1 MHFLSLGGAMKQHK
15 KAVGKLPKG
24 RRRKSTTLERPNA
37 PKATRSNES
46 PAAREETEV
55 ARLSRER
62 DATADILKVIASSP
76 SDVQPVFDAI
86 AESANR
92 LIGGFT
98 TAVHP
103 IIDNMVHLAAFTP
116 TDPESDAAFEAAFP
130 MPLSEAPAVPLI
142 EHGETTQ
149 IADTETADAQTR
161 RLGRARGWRSVT
173 FTPLMNR
180 GTFIGFIGCARRE
193 TGVLADHH
201 VQLLRTFADQAVI
214 AIQNAG
220 LFNEVQTKTRDLEES
235 LQQQTATADVLKVIS
250 RSAFDLEAVLNTL
263 VESAV
268 RLSGGSLGTIFQRR
282 GELFHLTAAHGYTS
296 EMQAYGHA
304 NPLAPG
310 PGSTVGRTA
319 MTGAVVQIP
328 DVIADPD
335 YTALG
340 YQRVGS
346 FRAMLGIPIMR
357 EGKVEG
363 VFSLAKPEPG
373 PFGSRQVE
381 LVQTFADQAIIAIEN
396 VRLFDEVEART
407 RELTEALEQQTAT
420 AEVLSV
426 ISSSTGNLAPV
437 FDAML
442 CKAMELCGANFGV
455 LNMYD
460 GKAFS
465 TAAAF
470 GLPPA
475 YDEYRRKQLL
485 EYGPNAAPARL
496 LQGEPVVEITDL
508 LESEAYRRGDP
519 NRRALVDIGGARCLL
534 AVPLLK
540 DERVVGNVMIFRQE
554 NRPFSEK
561 QITLLQQFAAQAVIA
576 IENTRLLRELREST
590 DDLSEALQQQTATA
604 EVLKAISRSTFD
616 LPAVLHALVETAS
629 RLCEADKGTITRQKD
644 GQFFRAE
651 SYGFSEQFMNY
662 VRSVPVVV
670 DRHSATGR
678 ALLEGIVVHI
688 PDVETDPDYTFR
700 EGQRL
705 GDFRSLLGVPMLRER
720 IPIGVIT
727 LTRTEPRAFTD
738 KQIELAITFAD
749 QAAIAIENV
758 RLFDEVQTRTLE
770 LAQSLEDLGAA
781 QDRLVQTEKLAS
793 LGQLTAGIAHEIKN
807 PLNFVNNFAA
817 LSVELTDELNGVLSQ
832 PSLADSTR
840 AEVEELTGL
849 LRGNLAKIVQHGKRA
864 DSIVKNMLLHSRE
877 GSGEH
882 RPVDI
887 NAIVDESLNLA
898 YHGARAEKAGFNITM
913 QRNFDPAVG
922 MADVYPQEVTRVLLN
937 LISNGFYATTK
948 RKAEVGDGFE
958 PTLSATTRNLGDKVE
973 IRIRDNGTGIP
984 EEVKEK
990 IFNPFFTTKPAGEG
1004 TGLGLSMSH
1013 DIVVEQH
1020 GGSIDVET
1028 KPGLFTEF
1036 KVVLPRTSK
1045 G

>member
-1 MHFLSLGGAMKQHK
+1 MTKRGGITTKPKRRSAA
-15 KAVGKLPKG
+15 KAPRIRSSSAGGSSDRVAQFE
-24 RRRKSTTLERPNA
+24 RQRDEALEQLA
-37 PKATRSNES
+37 ATRE
-46 PAAREETEV
+46 
-55 ARLSRER
+55 
-62 DATADILKVIASSP
+62 ILKVMSRSST
-76 SDVQPVFDAI
+76 SADAVFRAI
-86 AESANR
+86 VESAAR
-92 LIGGFT
+92 LCNGVFANVRLYDGHKLHVAATHNFT
-98 TAVHP
+98 IEVLDRFLKSHPKMPDRSDLAGRSILTGVAVH
-103 IIDNMVHLAAFTP
+103 
-116 TDPESDAAFEAAFP
+116 
-130 MPLSEAPAVPLI
+130 VP
-142 EHGETTQ
+142 
-149 IADTETADAQTR
+149 D
-161 RLGRARGWRSVT
+161 
-173 FTPLMNR
+173 
-180 GTFIGFIGCARRE
+180 
-193 TGVLADHH
+193 VLADPDYDHQMALSGNWRAVLSVPMMHH
-201 VQLLRTFADQAVI
+201 GKPIGMIAVSKSKPIPFSDREIDLLNTFADQAV
-214 AIQNAG
+214 
-220 LFNEVQTKTRDLEES
+220 
-235 LQQQTATADVLKVIS
+235 
-250 RSAFDLEAVLNTL
+250 
-263 VESAV
+263 
-268 RLSGGSLGTIFQRR
+268 
-282 GELFHLTAAHGYTS
+282 
-296 EMQAYGHA
+296 
-304 NPLAPG
+304 
-310 PGSTVGRTA
+310 
-319 MTGAVVQIP
+319 
-328 DVIADPD
+328 
-335 YTALG
+335 
-340 YQRVGS
+340 
-346 FRAMLGIPIMR
+346 
-357 EGKVEG
+357 
-363 VFSLAKPEPG
+363 
-373 PFGSRQVE
+373 
-381 LVQTFADQAIIAIEN
+381 IAIEN
-396 VRLFDEVEART
+396 VRLFDEVQARARDQAESLQQQTATAEVLKVISRSVFDLQPVLKTLVESAARLCEADNAFVYQRDASVFRLAATYGFSADYEAFMKQQPVQPGRGTLIGRTTLEASIVHIPDALADPEYSWQESQARGGYRTMLGIPMLREGFPIGVFAMTRSTVKPFTDKQIPLLQTFADQAVIAIENARLFNELQTKT

-442 CKAMELCGANFGV
+442 RKAMELCGANFGV
-455 LNMYD
+455 LNTYD

-475 YDEYRRKQLL
+475 YDEYRRKQPL
-485 EYGPNAAPARL
+485 EYGPNTAPARL

-540 DERVVGNVMIFRQE
+540 DDRVVGNVMIFRQE

-561 QITLLQQFAAQAVIA
+561 QISLLQQFAAQAVIA

-590 DDLSEALQQQTATA
+590 DDLSELLLQQTATA

-651 SYGFSEQFMNY
+651 SYGFPEQFMNY
-662 VRSVPVVV
+662 VRGVPVVV

-720 IPIGVIT
+720 IPIGVIA

-758 RLFDEVQTRTLE
+758 RLFDEVQARTFE
-770 LAQSLEDLGAA
+770 LAQSLEDLRAA

-832 PSLADSTR
+832 TSLADGTR
-840 AEVEELTGL
+840 AEIDELTGL
-849 LRGNLAKIVQHGKRA
+849 LRGNLAKVVQHGKRA

-898 YHGARAEKAGFNITM
+898 YHGARAEKAGFDITM

-948 RKAEVGDGFE
+948 RKAEAADGFE
-958 PTLSATTRNLGDKVE
+958 PTLSATTKNLGDKVE

-990 IFNPFFTTKPAGEG
+990 IFNPFFTTKPSGEG

-1013 DIVVEQH
+1013 DIIVKQH

-1028 KPGLFTEF
+1028 KPGVFTEF